1 MPAQHFPDDLISSDY
16 TANQAMHV
24 GLTRLSLGLLMLIE
38 ICGMLQVQIRVPSLP
53 HVCLT

>member
-24 GLTRLSLGLLMLIE
+24 RLTRLSLGLLMLIE